1 MGFEKKQAERLW
13 LILTGNHPGAR
24 SYDADQIAEELARFG
39 EAAADIVLRD
49 VRAAVEFANG
59 DFEDDDD
66 QHRDSLIAEL
76 EDGGDGA
83 DEYGYSELS
92 WREPWLGED
101 RLGGMANVFRI
112 RMMLKEIGGLAA
124 WRAISLLS
132 LVEGPLDD
140 VNPKSISELAAV
152 LTGGDTEA
160 ACTAAYALG
169 RIGPD
174 AVEPLMALLSPA
186 ARVSDEWIKLGNT
199 FQTIR
204 AAAARALGRIG
215 DRRALDALVA
225 AIGTDDGW
233 TSEAAIRAVIALG
246 GDARAVVPILK
257 ASVPDSTV
265 QFWNYDGRI
274 DAVQQMGP
282 YGLEALVAAT
292 AHPDSETRSLA
303 LRALTEAVG
312 AVSADDDD
320 NDDERLGRLER
331 AAACSA
337 ASLNDPC
344 VCVRVS
350 AIKLVHRLGIPD
362 LATHLVPLL
371 GDTSEDEF
379 RWSYGGSSS
388 TVGQA
393 AADALPDD
401 DATLETLRRA
411 LADGRLDA
419 TRAWGSFVD
428 DTEQIR
434 GTVRHGDVL
443 APYVLEAAMR
453 GDEKAVH
460 ALGWVATMRALG
472 GLGQGYLVA
481 AQAVLDAADEQ
492 QIQLFERLMEEAR
505 PENERLRA
513 EAERLR
519 AEAESLRAE
528 RLAPVFQEIRERFRA
543 NGDFNT
549 VRLRLL
555 RSEELLDPGQ
565 LSFIEW
571 SMADPRTVPNPW
583 MLKALQDGKD
593 AYDKWREEADFY
605 DPPPPPCAV
614 RPDAPVPPSARKLI
628 EARLDDEAPWFLA
641 PEDWRRLTREARVAW
656 LDGMAPQKW
665 AAAFAPKAADRTAGV
680 SPVETSRDVGRLRV
694 RRLYRV
700 GDEFRG
706 WNRRV
711 MKVVGRKPETDAWF
725 ALVFDVALH
734 EGAFRTGKSVIRHTV
749 SWYDKA
755 NLAALIPVEIGTF
768 ESLVRRREEEQA
780 TEKKIAVL
788 KTRHGADPRPVA
800 LPANP
805 TVQQFAA
812 AVGVSAAEVQKDL
825 RERQG
830 RLLGPRD
837 RIAPDVLAVLCDD
850 HNVIPNTEDE
860 AR

>member
-1 MGFEKKQAERLW
+1 MNSADNVSGFIYRCEETGLIYYSELERLW
-13 LILTGNHPGAR
+13 ATLRGGYRDQFYLTNE
-24 SYDADQIAEELARFG
+24 DAAEELVQHG
-39 EAAADIVLRD
+39 ETAAELILRD
-49 VRAAVEFANG
+49 LDEGTDKERVGGFLNIPLVRRV
-59 DFEDDDD
+59 
-66 QHRDSLIAEL
+66 LT
-76 EDGGDGA
+76 
-83 DEYGYSELS
+83 
-92 WREPWLGED
+92 
-101 RLGGMANVFRI
+101 
-112 RMMLKEIGGLAA
+112 EIGGETARQALD
-124 WRAISLLS
+124 LLS
-132 LVEGPLDD
+132 MVDD
-140 VNPKSISELAAV
+140 EDEADDFEQDVAEPVSDYVKRLTAV
-152 LTGGDTEA
+152 LTGSDPDA
-160 ACTAAYALG
+160 AIAAADALG
-169 RIGPD
+169 NTGPE
-174 AVEPLMALLSPA
+174 AVEPLLALFSTVAVVRVRSAA
-186 ARVSDEWIKLGNT
+186 ARALGRV
-199 FQTIR
+199 R
-204 AAAARALGRIG
+204 AAAARALWRIG

-225 AIGTDDGW
+225 AIGTYDPW

-246 GDARAVVPILK
+246 GDARAVVPILE

-282 YGLEALVAAT
+282 HGFEALVAAT

-344 VCVRVS
+344 VWVRVS

-371 GDTSEDEF
+371 GDTSEYEF

-401 DATLETLRRA
+401 DATLETLRQA

-419 TRAWGSFVD
+419 ASAWMSFVD
-428 DTEQIR
+428 DTEQRR
-434 GTVRHGDVL
+434 GTARHGDVL
-443 APYVLEAAMR
+443 APYVLEAAKR
-453 GDEKAVH
+453 GDEQAVH

-656 LDGMAPQKW
+656 LDGMAPQEW

-800 LPANP
+800 LSANP